1 MLTIGLSYL
10 PNIMLRNI
18 LSVPSFFRAF
28 IMKGCWILLKSFS
41 ASIQKIMWVLSLLMF
56 ICCITFID
64 LCMLNHPY
72 ILGMN
77 LIWSWCMI
85 FLMCCWILFVSIL
98 VRIFASI
105 FIQDIGLKFSF
116 FFFLQLY
123 WFWNECNAGFMEWI

>member
-10 PNIMLRNI
+10 SNIMLRNI

-123 WFWNECNAGFMEWI
+123 WFWNECNAGFMEW